1 MVQSQVA
8 LEIQI
13 QEVSWFLLL
22 WQSRCL
28 PCSQALGHGP
38 LETDCWM
45 WVIPP
50 SLVRE
55 KPFMMCKTPPTHSQP
70 SPEALMVGGDS
81 PRWGSLVS
89 APSPVAL
96 GCQGYMLHACA
107 VLVAQSCPTLCDPM
121 NCSPRG
127 SSVRGDFPGKNT
139 EWAAMPSCRASSRP
153 RNRGSSALQMDSL
166 PVELPGKPVTC
177 LLLLLLSR
185 FSRVR
190 L

>member
-13 QEVSWFLLL
+13 QEASWFLLL
-22 WQSRCL
+22 WQSKVL
-28 PCSQALGHGP
+28 ALFASLRAWSSGDRLLDMG
-38 LETDCWM
+38 D
-45 WVIPP
+45 P
-50 SLVRE
+50 SLTSQGETIYDVQ
-55 KPFMMCKTPPTHSQP
+55 TPPTHSQP

-127 SSVRGDFPGKNT
+127 SSVCGDFPGKNT
-139 EWAAMPSCRASSRP
+139 EWAAMTSCRASSRP